1 LSTFHKKTEIEGFS
15 ITFVSGIKALKMKK
29 FNLKSLLPHLISVGV
44 ILLVTI
50 LFCLPAIQGLKL
62 EQHDMVQVKGMIK
75 NSTDHLEQKG
85 NLPLWNTHMFSGMPN
100 FQILYTWKSPLLNF
114 GSFMSIGL
122 PEPANFFFIA
132 AIAFYILGLSFGLSP
147 YVSLFS
153 ALSYSYASYN
163 PQIINAGHMTKI
175 AALAYAPG
183 VLAGL
188 KLLFD
193 KKYWIGLV
201 AFTIYLTQ
209 HITSNHPQITYY
221 LFIICLIMSL
231 TYLFNWL
238 KEKEF
243 THLLKVLSIG
253 IVAAVISIGNAA
265 PILMNSVDY
274 SKYTMRGGKNIE
286 IVNNE
291 IVKTK
296 TSGLDYDYASMWSIK
311 IPEIVTLFMPDAF
324 GTSSSS
330 TLPEDSKF
338 VAALE
343 DQNIPS
349 QNAQQL
355 AAQLPAYWGGLES
368 VVGPNYMGII
378 AFLLS
383 ILGLVFLRD
392 KNAIWL
398 GIAMM
403 MGGLLAFGKYLP
415 AFNEF
420 IFSSMPYYNKF
431 RAPSMS
437 LVMIQLLVPLA
448 AGLFI
453 NKIASQSMGDAQ
465 FIKKVSYAFGAVL
478 LLCVLIYILNDYSSP
493 FIDKQLKEFFD
504 NNQSQGKSMSSIVLD
519 ALKEQRKA
527 TFGSSI
533 VTLLFYL
540 VGLLGLIY
548 MYLKK
553 ILNVKVFLAIL
564 IAANT
569 FDLLYN
575 GSKYLNKELYIDQE
589 ELLAKN
595 FTPTQADK
603 LILDDKDQHF
613 RVYNAS
619 NDAFTETRTSYFH
632 RSIGGYHAAKL
643 RNYQDIIETKFDGKL
658 SLNVLNMLD
667 TKYIIV
673 PANTEN
679 GTPQVQKN
687 DQALGAAWLVD
698 SLVAVADQVE
708 ELKKID
714 SLDVASTA
722 VITGDKNSIKKYSKD
737 SASFIK
743 LKEYDNDQII
753 YDFKSNNAQFAVF
766 SEIYYPAGWNAYVDG
781 KSMPYSKVNYFLRGM
796 EIPAG
801 SHEITFKFEPEVY
814 NRSSNIA
821 NLSGWA
827 FYIVV
832 IGGISMFLINQ
843 RKSANA

>member
-1 LSTFHKKTEIEGFS
+1 
-15 ITFVSGIKALKMKK
+15 
-29 FNLKSLLPHLISVGV
+29 
-44 ILLVTI
+44 
-50 LFCLPAIQGLKL
+50 
-62 EQHDMVQVKGMIK
+62 
-75 NSTDHLEQKG
+75 
-85 NLPLWNTHMFSGMPN
+85 
-100 FQILYTWKSPLLNF
+100 
-114 GSFMSIGL
+114 
-122 PEPANFFFIA
+122 
-132 AIAFYILGLSFGLSP
+132 
-147 YVSLFS
+147 
-153 ALSYSYASYN
+153 
-163 PQIINAGHMTKI
+163 
-175 AALAYAPG
+175 
-183 VLAGL
+183 
-188 KLLFD
+188 
-193 KKYWIGLV
+193 
-201 AFTIYLTQ
+201 
-209 HITSNHPQITYY
+209 
-221 LFIICLIMSL
+221 
-231 TYLFNWL
+231 
-238 KEKEF
+238 
-243 THLLKVLSIG
+243 
-253 IVAAVISIGNAA
+253 
-265 PILMNSVDY
+265 
-274 SKYTMRGGKNIE
+274 
-286 IVNNE
+286 
-291 IVKTK
+291 
-296 TSGLDYDYASMWSIK
+296 
-311 IPEIVTLFMPDAF
+311 
-324 GTSSSS
+324 
-330 TLPEDSKF
+330 
-338 VAALE
+338 
-343 DQNIPS
+343 
-349 QNAQQL
+349 
-355 AAQLPAYWGGLES
+355 
-368 VVGPNYMGII
+368 
-378 AFLLS
+378 
-383 ILGLVFLRD
+383 
-392 KNAIWL
+392 
-398 GIAMM
+398 
-403 MGGLLAFGKYLP
+403 
-415 AFNEF
+415 
-420 IFSSMPYYNKF
+420 
-431 RAPSMS
+431 
-437 LVMIQLLVPLA
+437 
-448 AGLFI
+448 
-453 NKIASQSMGDAQ
+453 
-465 FIKKVSYAFGAVL
+465 
-478 LLCVLIYILNDYSSP
+478 
-493 FIDKQLKEFFD
+493 
-504 NNQSQGKSMSSIVLD
+504 
-519 ALKEQRKA
+519 
-527 TFGSSI
+527 
-533 VTLLFYL
+533 
-540 VGLLGLIY
+540 